1 MPQEPLLL
9 AAIFLA
15 VVLHI
20 FAGIAW
26 PDSHF
31 TLAALRVIISASF
44 TFLRSTQGFPSQLSC
59 DESNLLDDLP
69 KDIRTAL

>member
-1 MPQEPLLL
+1 MPQELLL
-9 AAIFLA
+9 LVAIFLA

-26 PDSHF
+26 PNSHF

-44 TFLRSTQGFPSQLSC
+44 AFLHSTQGFPSQLSC
-59 DESNLLDDLP
+59 NESNLLNDLL
-69 KDIRTAL
+69 KDIYTVL